1 MALGAP
7 RLTSPRRAPGAAF
20 LLSDRPAVTQ
30 DGQCAAQREYSPTR
44 IGVKSQ
50 HARQDHEDRRA
61 DAVGPVGAGRDACRG
76 RSSRHRPV
84 HGRLG
89 APAPHAPT
97 VVEPTRFPEPDW
109 EQERLERLEQEAAER
124 RAPRCEG
131 GSRARVRRA
140 AAAADTARTEAKVMA
155 QVVVGAISDR
165 LGLASSWETVEA
177 VTPAVASTQGSR
189 GWSTEER
196 RPRRAWR
203 DAARTG

>member
-30 DGQCAAQREYSPTR
+30 DGQCAAQHEYSPTG
-44 IGVKSQ
+44 IGVKMPTCA
-50 HARQDHEDRRA
+50 ARSRRSASRCRWACRRWPRCTPRTKLAASTRSRSTGSTGPARPDGGRA
-61 DAVGPVGAGRDACRG
+61 DSVPGA
-76 RSSRHRPV
+76 
-84 HGRLG
+84 RLG
-89 APAPHAPT
+89 AGAP
-97 VVEPTRFPEPDW
+97 R
-109 EQERLERLEQEAAER
+109 AARTGSR
-124 RAPRCEG
+124 RAPGPRCEG